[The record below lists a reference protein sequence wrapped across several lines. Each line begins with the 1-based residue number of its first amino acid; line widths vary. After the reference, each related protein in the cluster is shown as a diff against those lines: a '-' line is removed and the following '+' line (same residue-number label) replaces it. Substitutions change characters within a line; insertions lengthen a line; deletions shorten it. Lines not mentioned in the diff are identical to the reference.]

1 VEAVNK
7 VAVVGAGTMGAGIG
21 QVCALHGCDVT
32 LLDVAADALTR
43 ARKSM
48 EASLS
53 RMVKKGS
60 LSADALPGFWEKVA
74 FENELEKVSGAD
86 FVVEAVIENESAKKE
101 LFRALDG
108 LLRPGAVLASNTSS
122 ISITRLGAVTK
133 RPEYV
138 IGMHFMNPVPLME
151 LVEVILGHGTSVE
164 THELTVNLCRQLGK
178 TPVTVSDYPGFVSNR
193 ILMPMINEAVYALM
207 EGVASKEDIDTVMRL
222 GMRHPMG
229 PLTLADFIGLDV
241 CIEILEVLY
250 KGIGDPKY
258 RPCPLLRR
266 MVDAGDLG
274 RKTGRGFYGYED

>member
-21 QVCALHGCDVT
+21 QVCALHGFDVT
-32 LLDVAADALTR
+32 LVDVAADALTR

-48 EASLS
+48 EGSLS

-60 LSADALPGFWEKVA
+60 LAAEVLPGFWEKVA

-86 FVVEAVIENESAKKE
+86 FVVEAVIENEEAKKGI
-101 LFRALDG
+101 FRTLDG
-108 LLRPGAVLASNTSS
+108 LVRPGAVLASNTSS
-122 ISITRLGAVTK
+122 ISITRLAAVTK
-133 RPEYV
+133 RRELV

-164 THELTVNLCRQLGK
+164 THELTVEFCRRLGK

-193 ILMPMINEAVYALM
+193 ILLPMINEAVYVLM
-207 EGVASKEDIDTVMRL
+207 EGVASKEDIDAVMRL

-241 CIEILEVLY
+241 CIEILEVLHR
-250 KGIGDPKY
+250 GIGDPKY

-274 RKTGRGFYGYED
+274 RKTGRGFYEY